1 MHANDP
7 RLLQPGELVRIVD
20 NPAHTFRLHAGMP
33 GIYLGKVKIDQWMHT
48 ILLSGRKVYFAEI
61 EGNFEKAS

>member
-1 MHANDP
+1 MQKGD
-7 RLLQPGELVRIVD
+7 LVRIMD

-33 GIYLGKVKIDQWMHT
+33 GIYLGKPKIGMHA

-61 EGNFEKAS
+61 EGNFAKAG

>member
-20 NPAHTFRLHAGMP
+20 NPAHTLRLHAGMP
-33 GIYLGKVKIDQWMHT
+33 GIYLGKPKIGMHT

-61 EGNFEKAS
+61 EGNFEKVD